1 VDAAGWTSALDTAGD
16 PAALTHPSDDPEV
29 RIDWL
34 LGRGVT
40 FADAHVGTDDSSDH
54 LPVVTLVRAGG

>member
-1 VDAAGWTSALDTAGD
+1 MTGAGWSSAVDTAGD
-16 PAALTHPSDDPEV
+16 PDALTHPSVDPDV

-40 FADAHVGTDDSSDH
+40 FDDARVLTDDSSDH
-54 LPVVTLVRAGG
+54 LAVVTTVRVG